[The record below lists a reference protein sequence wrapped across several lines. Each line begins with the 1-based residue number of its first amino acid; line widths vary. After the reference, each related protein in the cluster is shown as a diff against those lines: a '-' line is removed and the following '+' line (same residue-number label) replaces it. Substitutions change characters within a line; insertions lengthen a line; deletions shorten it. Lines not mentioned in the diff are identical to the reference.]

1 MWDQAKTSGYIPVI
15 GLAAVAVGVS
25 IALIPRGQERAL
37 LLVHSGNADAGAQ
50 LLEQRIR
57 DGDQSPAIIGALAR
71 SYAATKKYEQAIK
84 ILKRYT
90 ELRPDDDEAYATL
103 ADLYKKTGNFVQRAA
118 MLKQSIAIR
127 PVIERISELAALYRS
142 QHRDDKEL
150 ALLSRFKTELTM
162 ESGLVVRLAE
172 LIAAVGNRAGAIEI
186 LMRPEI
192 TSTAGRQPSEA
203 DARLLLGKLLVES
216 GRSAEAVQ
224 LGKEWIMQW
233 HQAWL
238 ATRLV
243 RSIVPEAPEPYR
255 SEIADAVVASNPEI
269 RLYLVRILA
278 QMGATSAARHLLET
292 WALANASPSADEIA
306 AFLTACREQNQEPVF
321 WQAFGRALS
330 DQSSDVIARYTD
342 AIAAEFGIGAL
353 APFWQSLPREV
364 TEHRPLLAARLA
376 FHEDN
381 PELARQLLDQ
391 VQLTALSASDQRIWL
406 DLLMAT
412 ATAPEAFVVLQKLR
426 HGGGLPSDLL
436 LEYARLAGELGQEA
450 EYQAVL
456 AELPHTR

>member
-1 MWDQAKTSGYIPVI
+1 
-15 GLAAVAVGVS
+15 
-25 IALIPRGQERAL
+25 
-37 LLVHSGNADAGAQ
+37 
-50 LLEQRIR
+50 
-57 DGDQSPAIIGALAR
+57 
-71 SYAATKKYEQAIK
+71 
-84 ILKRYT
+84 
-90 ELRPDDDEAYATL
+90 
-103 ADLYKKTGNFVQRAA
+103 
-118 MLKQSIAIR
+118 
-127 PVIERISELAALYRS
+127 LAALYRS

-172 LIAAVGNRAGAIEI
+172 LIAAVGDRAGAIEI

-192 TSTAGRQPSEA
+192 TSSAGRRPSEA
-203 DARLLLGKLLVES
+203 DSRLLLGKLLVES

-224 LGKEWIMQW
+224 LGKQWIMQW

-243 RSIVPEAPEPYR
+243 RSIAPEAPEPYG
-255 SEIADAVVASNPEI
+255 SEIAEAVVASHPEI
-269 RLYLVRILA
+269 RLYLVGILA
-278 QMGATSAARHLLET
+278 QMGAISAAHHLLET
-292 WALANASPSADEIA
+292 WAIANASPSADEIA